1 MQVSSVLARTLRPQ
15 EQPLAVRRG
24 ASRRDGT
31 PLRIGLYLA
40 DLSHRRTSSHG
51 VVNYALGLTAA
62 LLPGLRDDERL
73 VLFVN
78 REVLDA
84 LWALVGPDRLELAA
98 EVHVLRSPRNQ
109 VERLWMDHA
118 TSLRCATVDDLDVVH
133 FPKGFIP
140 VLNPTRARIVATVHD
155 DIPCRYIERTWE
167 RAHVSRQTR
176 YFAWAVRHAV
186 RRADHLLTVSE
197 FSRGCLEQRQ
207 GRARHRPPIS
217 VTHQGVTLP
226 AHDFV
231 PVAERQPHVLHIG
244 SRFPHKRSPW
254 GISAVL
260 RHLDQAGVP
269 LRLRILGELDE
280 QAERLAAHPRVDR
293 VRDSLSNDDIAREMA
308 QARALV
314 FPSEYEGFGLP
325 PVEAL
330 CLGTPAVYARSAASA
345 EVLRGVPGGYDAS
358 DERSFREAFDQ
369 ALRSSDQELRHL
381 QSRLRERYS
390 WEKVGQQ
397 TLEVYRSLAGRG

>member
-1 MQVSSVLARTLRPQ
+1 
-15 EQPLAVRRG
+15 
-24 ASRRDGT
+24 
-31 PLRIGLYLA
+31 
-40 DLSHRRTSSHG
+40 
-51 VVNYALGLTAA
+51 
-62 LLPGLRDDERL
+62 
-73 VLFVN
+73 
-78 REVLDA
+78 
-84 LWALVGPDRLELAA
+84 
-98 EVHVLRSPRNQ
+98 
-109 VERLWMDHA
+109 
-118 TSLRCATVDDLDVVH
+118 
-133 FPKGFIP
+133 
-140 VLNPTRARIVATVHD
+140 
-155 DIPCRYIERTWE
+155 
-167 RAHVSRQTR
+167 
-176 YFAWAVRHAV
+176 
-186 RRADHLLTVSE
+186 
-197 FSRGCLEQRQ
+197 
-207 GRARHRPPIS
+207 
-217 VTHQGVTLP
+217 
-226 AHDFV
+226 
-231 PVAERQPHVLHIG
+231 
-244 SRFPHKRSPW
+244 
-254 GISAVL
+254 VL

-325 PVEAL
+325 PLEAL